1 MFTGFTDKTFDFL
14 FGIHF
19 NNERLWFSDHK
30 EDYKTHLLQPMAE
43 LSREVF
49 ARLIQ
54 LCPDRELLCRVAR
67 IYKDARRYRG
77 ISPYKESLWFTI
89 RGPVEVWQDCPTFW
103 FELTRNGWSYGL
115 GFYEAK
121 SATMARHREL
131 IDRAPRRLQKLR
143 SDLLGQT
150 EFQLTGTP
158 YARFKPCAV
167 TALAG
172 WYNYKTFSILHESED
187 CSQVYDGPA
196 LVERLV
202 QGFRF
207 LMPYYDYFYPLC
219 QDIRAAS
226 GSERS

>member
-30 EDYKTHLLQPMAE
+30 EDYKTHLLQPMTE

-54 LCPDRELLCRVAR
+54 LCPGRELL
-67 IYKDARRYRG
+67 
-77 ISPYKESLWFTI
+77 
-89 RGPVEVWQDCPTFW
+89 CPTFW

-219 QDIRAAS
+219 QDVRAAS